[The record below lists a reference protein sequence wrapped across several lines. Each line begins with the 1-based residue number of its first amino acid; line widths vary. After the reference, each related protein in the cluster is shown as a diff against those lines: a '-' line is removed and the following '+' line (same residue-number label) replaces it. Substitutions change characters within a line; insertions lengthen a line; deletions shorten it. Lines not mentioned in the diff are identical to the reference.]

1 VHARVRD
8 RRGGARRRVA
18 RRRPRRARDR
28 RRAFVVD
35 ADPEAVGRAA
45 LDGGVALTH
54 LGPAE
59 GAGLEQLFF
68 DLTGGAPDRLPAGA
82 DLLEAA

>member
-1 VHARVRD
+1 VPA
-8 RRGGARRRVA
+8 
-18 RRRPRRARDR
+18 
-28 RRAFVVD
+28 
-35 ADPEAVGRAA
+35 GRAA
-45 LDGGVALTH
+45 LEAGVALAH